1 MGIVELVEESERE
14 RRVLWTTIY
23 RAKIGEYREKIG
35 RKKQEEEGEEAIL
48 WGPSRGLI
56 WYHPL
61 QHKMVKG
68 KQTLCPNGKFSLF

>member
-35 RKKQEEEGEEAIL
+35 RKKGEK
-48 WGPSRGLI
+48 RGR
-56 WYHPL
+56 
-61 QHKMVKG
+61 
-68 KQTLCPNGKFSLF
+68 